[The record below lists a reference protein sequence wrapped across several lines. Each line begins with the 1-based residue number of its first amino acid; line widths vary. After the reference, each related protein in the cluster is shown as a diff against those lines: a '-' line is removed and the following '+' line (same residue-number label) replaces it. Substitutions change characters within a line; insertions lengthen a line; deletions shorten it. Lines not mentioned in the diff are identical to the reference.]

1 MERCRKEL
9 LLRYTFELD
18 SAQQQGMCITN
29 KYFRKWAVM
38 AGKCWLE
45 CEHWGRRAT
54 VATAAGARGCM
65 FKLCM
70 GRVVSGVVTSARCHS
85 GVGGRQPP
93 AYQKGVVRY
102 PFGKRAVVG
111 ISGSGWTTAR
121 TARTVGGGQRA
132 AKTVTAAMGGGQP
145 AGARTRWA
153 GTGKQWGMG
162 RVGGHA
168 TLRAWERLLTKQSQT
183 KILCWP
189 WPLTTAKRAAA
200 MGAGTAAT
208 SAWGT
213 MWRGSKH
220 DGVERGRRPSTC
232 DGNERGAG
240 LSGMMGGA
248 GISAS
253 SFVSR
258 HGSLTSIRSR
268 EITVPPWSGAPRPEG
283 DSDPPSWQQMG
294 VNVAGVDGG
303 SEHERREGAGGAEAL
318 IPAAYLSAVHL

>member
-65 FKLCM
+65 LCM

-111 ISGSGWTTAR
+111 ILGSGWTTAR

-132 AKTVTAAMGGGQP
+132 AKTVTAAMGGGA
-145 AGARTRWA
+145 AGRGTHAVGRDGQAVGHGA
-153 GTGKQWGMG
+153 GRRACNTTGSGAATNKAKPNKNIVCINERMLAVAINDSKEGG
-162 RVGGHA
+162 GNGGGHGGNERVGDDVAGIKA
-168 TLRAWERLLTKQSQT
+168 RWRGA
-183 KILCWP
+183 
-189 WPLTTAKRAAA
+189 RAAA
-200 MGAGTAAT
+200 
-208 SAWGT
+208 
-213 MWRGSKH
+213 
-220 DGVERGRRPSTC
+220 
-232 DGNERGAG
+232 
-240 LSGMMGGA
+240 
-248 GISAS
+248 I
-253 SFVSR
+253 
-258 HGSLTSIRSR
+258 
-268 EITVPPWSGAPRPEG
+268 
-283 DSDPPSWQQMG
+283 
-294 VNVAGVDGG
+294 NV
-303 SEHERREGAGGAEAL
+303 
-318 IPAAYLSAVHL
+318 